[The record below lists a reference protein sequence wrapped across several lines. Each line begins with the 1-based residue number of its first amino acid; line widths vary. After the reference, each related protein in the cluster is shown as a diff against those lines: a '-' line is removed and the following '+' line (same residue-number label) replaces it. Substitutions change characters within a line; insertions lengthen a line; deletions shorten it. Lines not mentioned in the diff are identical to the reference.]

1 MTLFGSS
8 VSPKLKYLYLLV
20 KHSARRSIWE
30 DRKALVDNHNKKAER
45 SFTMALNKASDWT
58 AEEVTMS
65 SSLIFLADPHLKVK
79 EYYRKLAHFVY
90 ALLFW

>member
-1 MTLFGSS
+1 
-8 VSPKLKYLYLLV
+8 
-20 KHSARRSIWE
+20 
-30 DRKALVDNHNKKAER
+30 
-45 SFTMALNKASDWT
+45 MALNKASDWT